1 MPNDIAPDPVNIVV
15 ITGPAGIGK
24 STLTWEVGR
33 QLAAAGIAHAIVETD
48 ELDRVY
54 PRPSRAD
61 LERLRPGTLDMSTL
75 NLAAI
80 WATYRAL
87 GHRCLI
93 MSGVMLHLDF
103 DRRWILAAI
112 PDARITVVRL
122 QANGNTLTERLIQRE
137 IGSGLDDQLERT
149 LAQAERMAGEADN
162 GAIRL
167 ETDGRSPEEL
177 ARLLLAELGWVR

>member
-1 MPNDIAPDPVNIVV
+1 MPNDSSTDPVDIVL

-24 STLTWEVGR
+24 STLSWEVGAR
-33 QLAAAGIAHAIVETD
+33 LTAAGLAHAIVETD

-61 LERLRPGTLDMSTL
+61 LERLRPGTLDISTL

-87 GHRCLI
+87 GHRRLI
-93 MSGVMLHLDF
+93 MSGVMVHLDF

-122 QANGNTLTERLIQRE
+122 QASGTTLTERLIQRE
-137 IGSGLDDQLERT
+137 IGSGLDAQLERT
-149 LAQAERMAGEADN
+149 LTQAQRMAGEAEN

-167 ETDGRSPEEL
+167 ETDGRSPQEL